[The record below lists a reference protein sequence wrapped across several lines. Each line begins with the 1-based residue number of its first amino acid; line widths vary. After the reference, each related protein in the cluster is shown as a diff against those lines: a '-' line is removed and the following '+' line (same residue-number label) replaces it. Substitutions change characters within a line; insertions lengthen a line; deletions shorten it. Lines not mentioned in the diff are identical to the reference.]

1 MIQLIITQKPA
12 VSPFVRPIFVY
23 AKCLSIWH
31 YSNIQKQIFAY
42 KKHKQRQICIPKG
55 TIKKREN
62 AVQAAIRETMEET
75 GAIINKKSLQ
85 ILGILDGVAWYV
97 GVVEKLVESSEKRE
111 MIIVDHEEFLQ
122 RIESMGNKTKTLM
135 EYYLKKEREK
145 NK

>member
-1 MIQLIITQKPA
+1 MQNVFQSGIIPIYKNKFLLIKSTNKGKY
-12 VSPFVRPIFVY
+12 VF
-23 AKCLSIWH
+23 
-31 YSNIQKQIFAY
+31 
-42 KKHKQRQICIPKG
+42 PKG